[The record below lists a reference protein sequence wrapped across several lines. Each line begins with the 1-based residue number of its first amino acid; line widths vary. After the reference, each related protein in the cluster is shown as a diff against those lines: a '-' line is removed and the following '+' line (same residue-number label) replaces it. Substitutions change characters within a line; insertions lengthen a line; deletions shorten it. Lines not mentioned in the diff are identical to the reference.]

1 MSDFYGASSDRVTV
15 DSDRGFCRSM
25 KTRRP
30 LLLLLLILLFL
41 KENGSNSDLW
51 RRFFFPNFPLFKLLP
66 FRVVRHTKEDNVAG
80 CSFLFSFCFHSV
92 SILLPFCF
100 PQGAYALLEI
110 PRHRQLI
117 QFHITEFQFRAF
129 NMEMESNSAR
139 NRSHSHQI
147 QLELNS
153 ISRRSNRINRQ
164 PSIETDPHRQ

>member
-1 MSDFYGASSDRVTV
+1 
-15 DSDRGFCRSM
+15 M

-41 KENGSNSDLW
+41 KENGSNGDLW

-80 CSFLFSFCFHSV
+80 CSFLFPFCFHSVSILFPFCFHSV

>member
-1 MSDFYGASSDRVTV
+1 MEATATFGGD
-15 DSDRGFCRSM
+15 
-25 KTRRP
+25 
-30 LLLLLLILLFL
+30 
-41 KENGSNSDLW
+41 
-51 RRFFFPNFPLFKLLP
+51 FFFRIFLYLNF
-66 FRVVRHTKEDNVAG
+66 
-80 CSFLFSFCFHSV
+80 FLFVSYVTQRKTTSPVVLFCFHSVSILFPFCFHSV